1 MEVEIIV
8 LSEITQ
14 AQNDECHIISLYRVN
29 FKKVESFV
37 GFKRGWKE

>member
-8 LSEITQ
+8 LGEMTQ
-14 AQNDECHIISLYRVN
+14 ARNDECHIISLYTVN
-29 FKKVESFV
+29 FKKVESVV